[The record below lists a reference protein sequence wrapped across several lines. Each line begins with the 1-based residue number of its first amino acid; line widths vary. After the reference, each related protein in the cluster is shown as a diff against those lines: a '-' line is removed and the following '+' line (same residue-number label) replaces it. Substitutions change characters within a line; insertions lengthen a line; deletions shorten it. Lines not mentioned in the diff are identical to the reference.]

1 MYKTLRYKFNYIFE
15 RKGHYT
21 FFYFKLKTFNK
32 NWIQLKEFELTK
44 IKVQNKSSE
53 KHLMNIYKQI
63 VAEVLEWEKGKGH
76 RYNLTK
82 LMTKATND
90 YFRGLDIAK
99 TELEKVIKC
108 EIHIEK

>member
-1 MYKTLRYKFNYIFE
+1 M
-15 RKGHYT
+15 
-21 FFYFKLKTFNK
+21 
-32 NWIQLKEFELTK
+32 KEFELTK